1 MEGRTTVYNKLTNDE
16 KLAQVN
22 PNNAQLSEDFLDYL
36 SSIDRSPQTITQYKS
51 DLRIFFVFVLEHLGN
66 KDFIKITK
74 REMVRFQSYCLNELQ
89 WSPKRMRRGQPPRP
103 TANALEVGACK
114 SSD

>member
-66 KDFIKITK
+66 KDFTKITK

-103 TANALEVGACK
+103 TANVLEVGACK